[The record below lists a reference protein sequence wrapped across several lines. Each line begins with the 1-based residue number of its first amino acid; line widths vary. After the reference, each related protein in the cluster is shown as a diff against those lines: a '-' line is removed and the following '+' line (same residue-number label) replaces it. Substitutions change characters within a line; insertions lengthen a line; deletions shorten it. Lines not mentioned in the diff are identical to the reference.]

1 MTQPATG
8 TTPSAGG
15 YLDVDNR
22 FQGGHR
28 TGLIAV
34 FFRDFRGA
42 ATNISPHSDD
52 NGTVA
57 WSPFA
62 LDGKLRD
69 DLRAFKRVGGSWVRN
84 TDTNEGWIQA
94 GAFGDGN
101 GPSQKPNI
109 TTDKQRIEQSAW
121 PFEQEVTEQEEPFTF
136 QALQNLWPGILRLRN
151 NLPLSDANGN
161 LLVETPGQANFGV
174 SQQLEPGGPARQ
186 FLLYGIRKRE
196 GKYVYEVDAYDYCTL
211 SNIGERKFG
220 KKGTAAELTFDP
232 APSGYFMGSV
242 DGKLIPIIKH
252 TFIGGDAWSA
262 LGTSPV
268 SKYTVSLGTPSAG
281 NFKLGLVG
289 GSLSADIA
297 YSPAPTA
304 VKSAVVAIDDGY
316 TASDWTVTGTT
327 GGPFEVTV
335 PAGRQLTGDGTGLT
349 GGTFSITPVAS

>member
-42 ATNISPHSDD
+42 DTDISPHSDASK
-52 NGTVA
+52 TVKF
-57 WSPFA
+57 SPFA

-69 DLRAFKRVGGSWVRN
+69 DLRAFKRVNGTWVPN
-84 TDTNEGWIQA
+84 TDPNEGWIQA

-121 PFEQEVTEQEEPFTF
+121 LFEQEVTEQEEPFTF

-151 NLPLSDANGN
+151 NLPLSDSNGN
-161 LLVETPGQANFGV
+161 LLVETPGEANFGV
-174 SQQLEPGGPARQ
+174 SQKLEPGGPARQ

-196 GKYVYEVDAYDYCTL
+196 GKYVYEVDGYDCARL

-232 APSGYFMGSV
+232 EPSGYFMASV
-242 DGKLIPIIKH
+242 DGEYIPIIKH
-252 TFIGGDAWSA
+252 TWVGGDAWTQ
-262 LGTSPV
+262 LGVPV
-268 SKYTVSLGTPSAG
+268 PATYNVAVGAASAG
-281 NFKLGLVG
+281 TFTLTFRGNTTAG
-289 GSLSADIA
+289 IA
-297 YSPAPTA
+297 YNATASA
-304 VKSAVVAIDDGY
+304 VKTALVALDDGF
-316 TASDWTVTGTT
+316 TASDWTVTGTGPWVVT
-327 GGPFEVTV
+327 TPGG
-335 PAGRQLTGDGTGLT
+335 ALTGSGSGLT
-349 GGTFSITPVAS
+349 GGTFSVAPA

>member
-28 TGLIAV
+28 TGLISA

-42 ATNISPHSDD
+42 DTDISPHNP
-52 NGTVA
+52 NGTVK

-69 DLRAFKRVGGSWVRN
+69 DLRAFKRVNGTWVPN
-84 TDTNEGWIQA
+84 SDTNEGWIQA

-101 GPSQKPNI
+101 GPSQRPSI

-121 PFEQEVTEQEEPFTF
+121 PFESDVIEQDEPFTF

-161 LLVETPGQANFGV
+161 LLVETPGAANFGA
-174 SQQLEPGGPARQ
+174 SQKLEPGGPARQ

-196 GKYVYEVDAYDYCTL
+196 GRFLYEVDAYDYATL
-211 SNIGERKFG
+211 ANIGERKFG
-220 KKGTAAELTFDP
+220 KRGTAAELTYEP
-232 APSGYFMGSV
+232 SPSGYFMGMV
-242 DGKLIPIIKH
+242 DGEYVPIIKH
-252 TFIGGDAWSA
+252 TFVGGDAWEATGVPVPATYTVA
-262 LGTSPV
+262 LGS
-268 SKYTVSLGTPSAG
+268 PSAG
-281 NFKLGLVG
+281 NFTLTFRGNTTA
-289 GSLSADIA
+289 SIA
-297 YSPAPTA
+297 HNATA
-304 VKSAVVAIDDGY
+304 ATVKSALVALDDGF
-316 TASDWTVTGTT
+316 TSTHWDVTGSS
-327 GGPFEVTV
+327 GGPYSVTT
-335 PAGRQLTGDGTGLT
+335 PGGALSGSGTGLT
-349 GGTFSITPVAS
+349 DGTFVITPVTP